1 MGFQRAI
8 SIGAMRAVSSSND
21 FMTTDAKVAL
31 PQPQVAGALPAMTR
45 ELNSASQM
53 RMFMDLVILW
63 GIGDFGSAYQCSAFY
78 DPSSPWYNAF
88 YGAYAIRSYKKDG
101 TAWGYNAQGQADFD
115 EFLQVPAV
123 DYNFLT
129 AAQFGC
135 PPSMMCFA
143 VKNVA
148 KSPPDNG
155 WDFADVTA
163 QVPSGLHDPTQHAA
177 NPGNYI
183 VFGIPDPSFLNGHSS
198 YEKVPVRGQFYM
210 RRLSVPSGSPPITLV
225 FGAICPDPT
234 GNTLLTAIMQTL
246 KPAYWKLGS

>member
-1 MGFQRAI
+1 
-8 SIGAMRAVSSSND
+8 MRAVSSSKD
-21 FMTTDAKVAL
+21 FMTDAKLAL
-31 PQPQVAGALPAMTR
+31 PEPSPPVAGALPAMTR
-45 ELNSASQM
+45 ELNSAAQL
-53 RMFMDLVILW
+53 RMFIDLVILW
-63 GIGDFGSAYQCSAFY
+63 GIGDFGSAFQCSAFY
-78 DPSSPWYNAF
+78 DPSSPWYNTF

-135 PPSMMCFA
+135 PPDKMCFA
-143 VKNVA
+143 VKTIVP
-148 KSPPDNG
+148 SPPNNG

-183 VFGIPDPSFLNGHSS
+183 VFGIPDPSFLNGHTS
-198 YEKVPVRGQFYM
+198 YEAVPVHGQFYM
-210 RRLSVPSGSPPITLV
+210 RRLSVPSGSRPITLV

-246 KPAYWKLGS
+246 KQAYWKLGS